1 MKVRD
6 LVKFL
11 QNVDQEAD
19 VVLAASHSEDLE
31 HNMLSIVDGQLT
43 IDLQN
48 FIYEEEDYN
57 DLLGAL

>member
-19 VVLAASHSEDLE
+19 VVLVASHSEYLE
-31 HNMLSIVDGQLT
+31 QNMLSIVDGQLT